1 MTMLDTHQGLRRW
14 PVIEG
19 ICDVVNIVILLPAD
33 IVVGSILGIDRVK
46 DRDLLI
52 DHDGERLIKQ
62 TNSFYVIVQ

>member
-33 IVVGSILGIDRVK
+33 IAVGSILGIDRVK

-52 DHDGERLIKQ
+52 DHDGE
-62 TNSFYVIVQ
+62 